1 MAKLTTLARLGVP
14 ASWAMERR
22 MGGRKVRRAGLL
34 NVHFPP
40 ITVALMVRFP
50 P

>member
-1 MAKLTTLARLGVP
+1 MNGKANDIAARLGVP

-34 NVHFPP
+34 NIHFPP
-40 ITVALMVRFP
+40 PPALGKVC
-50 P
+50 